1 MKPLTKI
8 KEVVIVEIGD
18 FYIQVGQFASS
29 WLNPRSSDS
38 DL

>member
-1 MKPLTKI
+1 MKPLTEI

-18 FYIQVGQFASS
+18 FYIQAGQFANS
-29 WLNPRSSDS
+29 WLNPRSSDN